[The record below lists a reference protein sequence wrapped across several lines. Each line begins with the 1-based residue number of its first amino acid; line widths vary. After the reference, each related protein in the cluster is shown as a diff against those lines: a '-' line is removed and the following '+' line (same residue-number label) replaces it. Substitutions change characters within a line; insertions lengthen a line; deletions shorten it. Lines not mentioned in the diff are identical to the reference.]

1 MDVVDVILGFVGV
14 ILEVE
19 VDLGGVFICVEV
31 VFVDVVFIGDVLNV
45 KLVDDVLFGV
55 VVGVLKIN
63 LVFVVFVVFV
73 FVVDG
78 DLKIKF
84 LEEVVELV
92 VVVVLNIK
100 LLVVGIL
107 LVVIF
112 LKVNFDLF
120 KVIMNMYFSKNFLIC
135 IFCFFINFKFLM
147 SKNILNSE
155 VLFFSV
161 IFKIVYINLLK

>member
-45 KLVDDVLFGV
+45 KLVDDVLFV
-55 VVGVLKIN
+55 VEVGVLNIN
-63 LVFVVFVVFV
+63 LVFVVFVVLV

-120 KVIMNMYFSKNFLIC
+120 KMIMNMYFSKNF
-135 IFCFFINFKFLM
+135 
-147 SKNILNSE
+147 
-155 VLFFSV
+155 
-161 IFKIVYINLLK
+161 

>member
-14 ILEVE
+14 ILEVD

-120 KVIMNMYFSKNFLIC
+120 KMIMNMYFSK
-135 IFCFFINFKFLM
+135 KF
-147 SKNILNSE
+147 
-155 VLFFSV
+155 
-161 IFKIVYINLLK
+161 

>member
-1 MDVVDVILGFVGV
+1 M
-14 ILEVE
+14 
-19 VDLGGVFICVEV
+19 
-31 VFVDVVFIGDVLNV
+31 
-45 KLVDDVLFGV
+45 
-55 VVGVLKIN
+55 
-63 LVFVVFVVFV
+63 FV

-120 KVIMNMYFSKNFLIC
+120 KMIMNMYFSKNF
-135 IFCFFINFKFLM
+135 
-147 SKNILNSE
+147 
-155 VLFFSV
+155 
-161 IFKIVYINLLK
+161 